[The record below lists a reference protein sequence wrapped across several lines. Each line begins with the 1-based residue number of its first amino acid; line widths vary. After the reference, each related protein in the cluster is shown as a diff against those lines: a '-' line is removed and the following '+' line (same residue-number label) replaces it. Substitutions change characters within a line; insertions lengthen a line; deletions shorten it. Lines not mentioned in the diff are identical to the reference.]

1 MARSQGF
8 PDRIEFLLEPNS
20 RSVKTITK
28 QIGNAVPIPMAAA
41 IGREIL
47 KASQRTHQNEKQD
60 RESSVA
66 L

>member
-8 PDRIEFLLEPNS
+8 PDYIEFLLEPNS
-20 RSVKTITK
+20 RSIKSITK

-41 IGREIL
+41 IGREIV
-47 KASQRTHQNEKQD
+47 KAYQLTHQKEREE